1 MLFLHIYKI
10 FCNFAA
16 KMKNYI
22 PQYFNTKQN
31 VLLLLWVTAV
41 FGEMFIL
48 FFQPVQCRTWVDG
61 DWKFLLWVTIVVVTA
76 VSVIALSRTFM
87 YHYAKRHKI
96 SYLDY
101 AIWIIAEVTTI
112 AWVYSAFPLIAMR
125 SFSAK
130 MNLTLFYLFKES
142 LFATAFTLLIPYA
155 FVILWMVVKNR
166 GEQIVRLQARQTH
179 VVEDVPEEMYNFY
192 DEKGDLKL
200 SVKPNMV
207 YFIEAADNYIMVY
220 YLNAGKL
227 EKLMIRNSLKNI
239 EWRFR
244 DKGLIR
250 CHRSYIVNIRLVKLF
265 RRQDGEVLLDFGD
278 EKIPHVPVSKGYGE
292 SVMAMLM

>member
-76 VSVIALSRTFM
+76 VSVIALSRTIM

-155 FVILWMVVKNR
+155 FVILWMVVKSR
-166 GEQIVRLQARQTH
+166 GEQIVRLQARQAH

-200 SVKPNMV
+200 SVKPDMV

-244 DKGLIR
+244 DRGLIR

>member
-1 MLFLHIYKI
+1 
-10 FCNFAA
+10 
-16 KMKNYI
+16 MKNYI
-22 PQYFNTKQN
+22 PQYFNTRHN
-31 VLLLLWVTAV
+31 IILLLWVTAV
-41 FGEMFIL
+41 FGELFIL

-76 VSVIALSRTFM
+76 VLVIALSRTIM
-87 YHYAKRHKI
+87 YFYAKRHKI

-101 AIWIIAEVTTI
+101 AIWVIVEVATI
-112 AWVYSAFPLIAMR
+112 AWVYAAFPLIAMR

-155 FVILWMVVKNR
+155 FVILWMVVKSR
-166 GEQIVRLQARQTH
+166 GEQIIRLQARQQH
-179 VVEDVPEEMYNFY
+179 IVEDVPEEMYRFY

-207 YFIEAADNYIMVY
+207 YYLEAADNYIIIHYM
-220 YLNAGKL
+220 NAGKL
-227 EKLMIRNSLKNI
+227 EKLMIRNSLKNV

-244 DKGLIR
+244 EKGLIR
-250 CHRSYIVNIRLVKLF
+250 CHRSYVVNIRMVKLF
-265 RRQDGEVLLDFGD
+265 RRQDGEVMLDFGD
-278 EKIPHVPVSKGYGE
+278 EKIPSIPVSKGYGE
-292 SVMAMLM
+292 KVMSMLM

>member
-76 VSVIALSRTFM
+76 VSVIALSRTIM

-155 FVILWMVVKNR
+155 FVILWMVVKSR

-200 SVKPNMV
+200 SVKPDMV

>member
-1 MLFLHIYKI
+1 
-10 FCNFAA
+10 
-16 KMKNYI
+16 MKNYI

-76 VSVIALSRTFM
+76 VSVIALSRTIM

-155 FVILWMVVKNR
+155 FVILWMVVKSR
-166 GEQIVRLQARQTH
+166 GEQIVRLQARQAH

-200 SVKPNMV
+200 SVKPDMV

-244 DKGLIR
+244 DRGLIR

>member
-1 MLFLHIYKI
+1 
-10 FCNFAA
+10 
-16 KMKNYI
+16 MKNYI

-155 FVILWMVVKNR
+155 FVILWMVVKSR

-192 DEKGDLKL
+192 AHFLPICYERR
-200 SVKPNMV
+200 P
-207 YFIEAADNYIMVY
+207 ADSGCEGRP
-220 YLNAGKL
+220 A
-227 EKLMIRNSLKNI
+227 R
-239 EWRFR
+239 
-244 DKGLIR
+244 
-250 CHRSYIVNIRLVKLF
+250 RSF
-265 RRQDGEVLLDFGD
+265 RRERRGDALYIRPRRRKICLLEQKI
-278 EKIPHVPVSKGYGE
+278 EKYFHFR
-292 SVMAMLM
+292 

>member
-1 MLFLHIYKI
+1 
-10 FCNFAA
+10 
-16 KMKNYI
+16 MKNYI

-76 VSVIALSRTFM
+76 VSVIALSRTIM

-155 FVILWMVVKNR
+155 FVILWMVVKSR

-200 SVKPNMV
+200 SVKPDMV

-244 DKGLIR
+244 DRGLIR

>member
-76 VSVIALSRTFM
+76 VSVIALSRTIM

-155 FVILWMVVKNR
+155 FVILWMIVKSR
-166 GEQIVRLQARQTH
+166 GEQIVRLQARQAH

-200 SVKPNMV
+200 SVKPDMV

-244 DKGLIR
+244 DRGLIR

>member
-76 VSVIALSRTFM
+76 VSVIALSRTIM

-155 FVILWMVVKNR
+155 FVILWMVVKSR
-166 GEQIVRLQARQTH
+166 GEQIVRLQARQAH

-200 SVKPNMV
+200 SVKPDMV

-250 CHRSYIVNIRLVKLF
+250 CHRSYIVNIRLVRLF

>member
-76 VSVIALSRTFM
+76 VSVIALSRTIM

-155 FVILWMVVKNR
+155 FVILWMVVKSR

-200 SVKPNMV
+200 SVKPDMV

-244 DKGLIR
+244 DRGLIR

>member
-76 VSVIALSRTFM
+76 VSVIALSRTIM

-155 FVILWMVVKNR
+155 FVILWMVVKSR
-166 GEQIVRLQARQTH
+166 GEQIVRLQARQAH

-200 SVKPNMV
+200 SVKPDMV

>member
-76 VSVIALSRTFM
+76 VSVIALSRTIM

-155 FVILWMVVKNR
+155 FVILWMVVKSR

>member
-1 MLFLHIYKI
+1 
-10 FCNFAA
+10 
-16 KMKNYI
+16 MKNYI

-76 VSVIALSRTFM
+76 VSVIALSRTIM

-155 FVILWMVVKNR
+155 FVILWMVVKSR

>member
-1 MLFLHIYKI
+1 
-10 FCNFAA
+10 
-16 KMKNYI
+16 MKNYI
-22 PQYFNTKQN
+22 PQYFNTRHN
-31 VLLLLWVTAV
+31 IILLLWVTAV
-41 FGEMFIL
+41 FGELFIL

-76 VSVIALSRTFM
+76 VLVIALSRTIM
-87 YHYAKRHKI
+87 YFYAKRHKI

-101 AIWIIAEVTTI
+101 AIWVIVEVATI
-112 AWVYSAFPLIAMR
+112 AWVYAAFPLIAMR

-155 FVILWMVVKNR
+155 FVILWMVVKSR
-166 GEQIVRLQARQTH
+166 GEQIIRLQARQH
-179 VVEDVPEEMYNFY
+179 IVEDVPEEMYRFY

-207 YFIEAADNYIMVY
+207 YYLEAADNYIIIHYM
-220 YLNAGKL
+220 NAGKL
-227 EKLMIRNSLKNI
+227 EKLMIRNSLKNV

-244 DKGLIR
+244 EKGLIR
-250 CHRSYIVNIRLVKLF
+250 CHRSYVVNIRMVKLF
-265 RRQDGEVLLDFGD
+265 RRQDGEVMLDFGD
-278 EKIPHVPVSKGYGE
+278 EKIPSIPVSKGYWE
-292 SVMAMLM
+292 KVMSMLM

>member
-1 MLFLHIYKI
+1 
-10 FCNFAA
+10 
-16 KMKNYI
+16 MKNYI

-31 VLLLLWVTAV
+31 ILLLLWVTAV

-48 FFQPVQCRTWVDG
+48 FFQPVQCRTWVDS

-76 VSVIALSRTFM
+76 VAVIALSRTIM

-96 SYLDY
+96 SYLDF
-101 AIWIIAEVTTI
+101 AIWIIAEVMVI
-112 AWVYSAFPLIAMR
+112 AWVYAAFPLTAMR
-125 SFSAK
+125 SFSAEWG
-130 MNLTLFYLFKES
+130 LTLFYLFKEA

-155 FVILWMVVKNR
+155 FVILWMVVKSR
-166 GEQIVRLQARQTH
+166 GQQILLLQARQHH
-179 VVEDVPEEMYNFY
+179 VVEEQPEEMYNFY

-200 SVKPNMV
+200 SVKPDMV
-207 YFIEAADNYIMVY
+207 YFIEAADNYVMIY

-227 EKLMIRNSLKNI
+227 EKLLIRNSLKSV

-250 CHRSYIVNIRLVKLF
+250 CHRSYIVNIHLVKLF
-265 RRQDGEVLLDFGD
+265 RRQDGELLLNFGD
-278 EKIPHVPVSKGYGE
+278 EKIPAVPVSKGYAE